1 LKHYKIIETDVLVI
15 GGGGAACRASI
26 EASVLGR
33 NVVMVDKDIPG
44 KSGATPCAFWSIQAP
59 MGKDGQSTED
69 TPEQFFEDMV
79 NGGHYFG
86 DQNITEL
93 VAFTAKERV
102 LDMQRYG
109 VKFAFLDDGRFVQT
123 PMPGQTYP
131 RSCFMIANGT
141 NMSTHLAKEV
151 SRHENIRVLKDHLI
165 FQLLT
170 NNGQVVGGLAL
181 DQNEGEFVVIE
192 AKSTVIACGGYT
204 GLWSFTDNPPT
215 LIGDAVA
222 LAARAGADLV
232 DLEMNQYYGT
242 DLVWPE
248 SAKGTV
254 LLYECLHKDMAYGN
268 VYNKNGDPIF
278 GEPLPIRD
286 EAIKVIYKE
295 IQAGNGG
302 PHGGVYF
309 DLTKAKNGMAK
320 AREIYEGMTTKQH
333 RFIKEATGFDMVD
346 TPMEVAPASHYQL
359 GGVYINEKCESSL
372 PGLFACGE
380 SAGNFQGDN
389 RLAGSALCDTQTTG
403 AKAGE
408 TAANF
413 ANDCA
418 CLGVDKAQIDDMIA
432 NACKYFDNKEGA
444 IKSSYLRKLVREDMT
459 KYVSP
464 YRSEKGLTEAN
475 EHMMNYSDDLGKI
488 QISHIKKR
496 NSEWREALEIE
507 IMLDTAKLII
517 GGALFRKESRGHHFR
532 EDFPETDNKNWR
544 KHTLVRKT
552 DNGFD
557 YSLKDIIYTKM
568 PPKDGE

>member
-1 LKHYKIIETDVLVI
+1 MENFKTIRTDVLVI
-15 GGGGAACRASI
+15 GGGGAACRAAI
-26 EASVLGR
+26 EASNRGR
-33 NVVMVDKDIPG
+33 SVIMIDKDIPG

-93 VAFTAKERV
+93 VAFTAKERIF
-102 LDMQRYG
+102 DMKKYG

-151 SRHENIRVLKDHLI
+151 SRRENIRVLKDHLV
-165 FQLLT
+165 FRLLT
-170 NNGQVVGGLAL
+170 NGGQAVGGLAL
-181 DQNEGEFVVIE
+181 DQNEGGPVVIE
-192 AKSTVIACGGYT
+192 AVSTVLACGGYT
-204 GLWSFTDNPPT
+204 GLWSFSDNPPT
-215 LIGDAVA
+215 LIGDGVA
-222 LAARAGADLV
+222 LASRVGADLV

-248 SAKGTV
+248 SARGTV
-254 LLYECLHKDMAYGN
+254 LLYECLHKDMTGGN
-268 VYNKNGDPIF
+268 IYNKDGEAIF
-278 GEPLPIRD
+278 GDPLPIRD

-309 DLTKAKNGMAK
+309 DLTKCAAGIEGAKKVYG
-320 AREIYEGMTTKQH
+320 EMTTKQL
-333 RFIKEATGFDMVD
+333 RFIEDATGYNMVD
-346 TPMEVAPASHYQL
+346 TPLEVAPASHYQL
-359 GGVYINEKCESSL
+359 GGVYINERCESSV

-380 SAGNFQGDN
+380 VAGNFQGDN

-408 TAANF
+408 TAAAF
-413 ANDCA
+413 AADSGFAGLDN
-418 CLGVDKAQIDDMIA
+418 AQVEAFIGEA
-432 NACKYFDNKEGA
+432 NKYFENKEGA
-444 IKSSYLRKLVREDMT
+444 LKSSYLRKEVKETMT

-464 YRSEKGLTEAN
+464 YRSEKGLLAAKENMLNFEA
-475 EHMMNYSDDLGKI
+475 DLAKV

-496 NSEWREALEIE
+496 NTEWREALELE
-507 IMLDTAKLII
+507 MMLDTAKLII
-517 GGALFRKESRGHHFR
+517 DGALFRKESRGHHFR

-544 KHTLVRKT
+544 KHTLVKKT
-552 DNGFD
+552 DKGFE
-557 YSLKDIIYTKM
+557 YSLKDIIYTRM

>member
-1 LKHYKIIETDVLVI
+1 MAHYKTIKSDVMVI
-15 GGGGAACRASI
+15 GGGGAACRAAI
-26 EASVLGR
+26 EASERGM
-33 NVVMVDKDIPG
+33 NVVMIDKDIPG

-86 DQNITEL
+86 DQNIVEL
-93 VAFTAKERV
+93 VAFTAKERIF
-102 LDMQRYG
+102 DMKKYG

-141 NMSTHLAKEV
+141 NMSTHLAREV
-151 SRHENIRVLKDHLI
+151 SRRENIRVLKDHLV

-170 NNGQVVGGLAL
+170 NNGQAVGGLAL
-181 DQNEGEFVVIE
+181 DQNEGELVVIE
-192 AKSTVIACGGYT
+192 AISSVIACGGYT

-248 SAKGTV
+248 SARGTV
-254 LLYECLHKDMAYGN
+254 LLYECLHKDMANGN
-268 VYNKNGDPIF
+268 VFNKDGKPIF
-278 GEPLPIRD
+278 GYPLPIRD
-286 EAIKVIYKE
+286 EAIKVIYRE

-309 DLTKAKNGMAK
+309 DLTKCGAGIEKAKQ
-320 AREIYEGMTTKQH
+320 IYGDMTTKQY
-333 RFIKEATGFDMVD
+333 RFIKDATGFDMVD
-346 TPMEVAPASHYQL
+346 TPLEVAPASHYQL

-408 TAANF
+408 TASLF
-413 ANDCA
+413 AKDSGFA
-418 CLGVDKAQIDDMIA
+418 GVDKDQVEAFIGDA
-432 NACKYFDNKEGA
+432 YKYFDNKEGA
-444 IKSSYLRKLVREDMT
+444 IKSSCLRKLIREDMT

-464 YRSEKGLTEAN
+464 YRSEAGLTAAKNNMLGYCE
-475 EHMMNYSDDLGKI
+475 DLSKV
-488 QISHIKKR
+488 QISHIRKR
-496 NSEWREALEIE
+496 NSEWRDALEIE
-507 IMLDTAKLII
+507 IMLDTARLII
-517 GGALFRKESRGHHFR
+517 DGALFRKESRGHHFR
-532 EDFPETDNKNWR
+532 EDFPETDNRNWR
-544 KHTLVRKT
+544 KHTLVQKT